1 MAKENKAATVPY
13 METSLP
19 KPNTGTHGLKNRFCT
34 LSGWDRQFGRT
45 EIPGFWNFRV
55 TPRTAQDR
63 IFFLKTKHFKK
74 FWDTW
79 APDSQ
84 TGVFIQVSTVSKFP
98 FSHIVISFAFSG
110 REFP

>member
-1 MAKENKAATVPY
+1 M
-13 METSLP
+13 
-19 KPNTGTHGLKNRFCT
+19 
-34 LSGWDRQFGRT
+34 
-45 EIPGFWNFRV
+45 
-55 TPRTAQDR
+55 
-63 IFFLKTKHFKK
+63 KHFKK

-98 FSHIVISFAFSG
+98 FSHIVISFALSG

>member
-1 MAKENKAATVPY
+1 MGELKFQD
-13 METSLP
+13 S
-19 KPNTGTHGLKNRFCT
+19 GISGL
-34 LSGWDRQFGRT
+34 LHEEHRT
-45 EIPGFWNFRV
+45 E
-55 TPRTAQDR
+55 
-63 IFFLKTKHFKK
+63 FFKKMKHFKK

-98 FSHIVISFAFSG
+98 FSHIVISFALSG